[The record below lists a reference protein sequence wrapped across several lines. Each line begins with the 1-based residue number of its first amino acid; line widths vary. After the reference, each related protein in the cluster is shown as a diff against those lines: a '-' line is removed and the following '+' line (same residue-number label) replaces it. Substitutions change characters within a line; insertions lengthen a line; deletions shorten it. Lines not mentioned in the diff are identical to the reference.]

1 MQYNIIIE
9 IQGGEKLSESEAI
22 KIIILI
28 LLIILAILIYIN
40 RNQKYTWISLII
52 WLVILISFI
61 YETLI

>member
-1 MQYNIIIE
+1 MTIISTIII
-9 IQGGEKLSESEAI
+9 
-22 KIIILI
+22 I